1 MAGSKRARRHVQ
13 RDVLVAI
20 KSDHLRAAMELDE
33 WTVTSLASRLGKGEN
48 PQTLHHLAQGSG
60 LKRCRASRRKA
71 LANVLDVTEDWL
83 AGEPYWL
90 PLPGVMPMLK
100 EVEGSPR
107 VVLAVG
113 RLFGR
118 CADAVQR
125 DLEKEPKRPDLPNG
139 WNATNDVHWFMFSTL
154 GSVLSPVRWQFTLTH
169 RPAKGPPPTIQELEA
184 NLRAMPDLVK
194 WFEPLP
200 PSMWAPRPAATALA
214 PDVEAAVLALIR
226 AWTHILQPWLDGEAT
241 FDYERF
247 WKLAAVLNP
256 SVGHMLPQSWHGRPS
271 PETLPAAGPT
281 SPYALVD
288 WPLEKPA
295 SAPEEPPQAG

>member
-1 MAGSKRARRHVQ
+1 MSSAKRTRRRVQ

-20 KSDHLRAAMELDE
+20 RSDHLRAAMELGE

-71 LANVLDVTEDWL
+71 LADVLDVTEEWL
-83 AGEPYWL
+83 AGDPYGL
-90 PLPGVMPMLK
+90 PLPGVLPMLT

-107 VVLAVG
+107 VLLGVG
-113 RLFGR
+113 RLFRR
-118 CADAVQR
+118 CYDAVQR

-139 WNATNDVHWFMFSTL
+139 WNATNDVHWFMFGTL

-169 RPAKGPPPTIQELEA
+169 RPAKGPPPTIEELEA
-184 NLRAMPDLVK
+184 NLRAVPDLVK

-214 PDVEAAVLALIR
+214 PEVEAAVLALIR
-226 AWTHILQPWLDGEAT
+226 AWTHILQPWLNGEAT

-247 WKLAAVLNP
+247 WNLAAALHP
-256 SVGHMLPQSWHGRPS
+256 SVGHTLPQSWHGRPS
-271 PETLPAAGPT
+271 PEALPPADPT

-288 WPLEKPA
+288 WPLKQSG
-295 SAPEEPPQAG
+295 SARPGSGQ

>member
-1 MAGSKRARRHVQ
+1 
-13 RDVLVAI
+13 
-20 KSDHLRAAMELDE
+20 MELGE
-33 WTVTSLASRLGKGEN
+33 WTVTRLAGRLGKREN

-71 LANVLDVTEDWL
+71 LADVLDVTEDWL
-83 AGEPYWL
+83 AGDPYGL
-90 PLPGVMPMLK
+90 PLPGVMPMLT

-113 RLFGR
+113 RLFRR

-125 DLEKEPKRPDLPNG
+125 DLEKEPKRPDLPIG
-139 WNATNDVHWFMFSTL
+139 WNATNDVHWFMFGTL
-154 GSVLSPVRWQFTLTH
+154 GHLLSPVRWQVALTH
-169 RPAKGPPPTIQELEA
+169 SHSGAAPQNTQDVGVL
-184 NLRAMPDLVK
+184 LDLVK

-200 PSMWAPRPAATALA
+200 PSMWARRSAAAALA
-214 PDVEAAVLALIR
+214 PEVEAAVLALIQ

-247 WKLAAVLNP
+247 WRLAAVLNP
-256 SVGHMLPQSWHGRPS
+256 SLDHTLPQSWHGRPS
-271 PETLPAAGPT
+271 PEALPPAGPT

-288 WPLEKPA
+288 WPLKQTG
-295 SAPEEPPQAG
+295 SARPGSGQ

>member
-1 MAGSKRARRHVQ
+1 
-13 RDVLVAI
+13 
-20 KSDHLRAAMELDE
+20 MELGE

-71 LANVLDVTEDWL
+71 LADVLDVTEDWL
-83 AGEPYWL
+83 AGDPYGL
-90 PLPGVMPMLK
+90 PLPGVIPMLK

-107 VVLAVG
+107 VLLAVG
-113 RLFGR
+113 RLFQR
-118 CADAVQR
+118 CYNAVQR
-125 DLEKEPKRPDLPNG
+125 DLEKEPKHPDLPLG
-139 WNATNDVHWFMFSTL
+139 WNATNDVHWFMFGTL
-154 GSVLSPVRWQFTLTH
+154 GSLLSPARWQFALTH
-169 RPAKGPPPTIQELEA
+169 PLQKGTPPTIDELQGSM
-184 NLRAMPDLVK
+184 RAMPDLVK

-200 PSMWAPRPAATALA
+200 PSMWARRPAATALSPEA
-214 PDVEAAVLALIR
+214 EAAVLALIR

-247 WKLAAVLNP
+247 WKVAAALNP

-271 PETLPAAGPT
+271 VETLPPAGPT

-288 WPLEKPA
+288 WPLKRVD
-295 SAPEEPPQAG
+295 SARDDA